1 MFDSKTIAEIG
12 YYVYI
17 LVNPIKNEP
26 FYVGKGS
33 GNRVFHHALDELDE
47 DDESLK
53 STIIKSIR
61 ENGKNVKHV
70 IVRHGLTEEV
80 AFEIES
86 ALIDIFKYL
95 PMMEHYDN
103 GNLQGGVDSIERGL
117 MTTNEIIRL
126 YNAEPLDEI
135 PKNCMIININRSY
148 KRSYS
153 RENDIYIATKE
164 IWRLS
169 KNRLKSIEYVLS
181 EYKGRIVEVF
191 KVNRWYKKRRYYNKG
206 SQKYGQTYFG
216 YGFDG
221 EVAPELIREKYINK
235 SIAHHKKR
243 GSANVVR
250 YSL

>member
-1 MFDSKTIAEIG
+1 MFDFKTINELG
-12 YYVYI
+12 YYVYL
-17 LVNPIKNEP
+17 LVNPDNNEP
-26 FYVGKGS
+26 FYAGKGS
-33 GNRVFHHALDELDE
+33 GNRVFQHAVNILEE
-47 DDESLK
+47 NDESLK
-53 STIIKSIR
+53 NKTIKSILDS
-61 ENGKNVKHV
+61 GKSVKHV
-70 IVRHGLTEEV
+70 IVRHGLNEKV

-95 PMMEHYDN
+95 PMMKHYDN
-103 GNLQGGVDSIERGL
+103 GNVQGGVDSIERGL

-135 PKNCMIININRSY
+135 AKNCMIININKSY
-148 KRSYS
+148 KRGCS
-153 RENDIYIATKE
+153 RENDIYMATKE
-164 IWRLS
+164 IWRLN

-191 KVNRWYKKRRYYNKG
+191 KVNRWYKKKRHYNKG
-206 SQKYGQTYFG
+206 SKKYGQTYFG

-221 EVAPELIREKYINK
+221 EVAPNLVREKYINK
-235 SIAHHKKR
+235 SIVHHKKR